1 MPSASAL
8 VQATATDEDEESA
21 EDDNNDDED
30 VFAAEALLS
39 VSLLRRDGSSR
50 ADGSAMTTA
59 DGGAAEGKPRRAR
72 KLSAKAAA
80 LAELEAQ
87 EPPLHAGQARRRQPD
102 LTPAT
107 FASLLCESSGSMLL
121 LRAYNCAGM
130 QFAVDDVTGPSFVRL
145 SCALALCA
153 EPGTRLHRMHPAAR
167 LLLHELALTTP
178 SGDPARI
185 TKDTPS
191 CTGYFLQAP

>member
-1 MPSASAL
+1 VPCCF

-21 EDDNNDDED
+21 EDNNNNDDED

-59 DGGAAEGKPRRAR
+59 EGEGKPRRAR

-87 EPPLHAGQARRRQPD
+87 EPPQHAGQAREH
-102 LTPAT
+102 
-107 FASLLCESSGSMLL
+107 SL
-121 LRAYNCAGM
+121 
-130 QFAVDDVTGPSFVRL
+130 V
-145 SCALALCA
+145 
-153 EPGTRLHRMHPAAR
+153 
-167 LLLHELALTTP
+167 
-178 SGDPARI
+178 
-185 TKDTPS
+185 
-191 CTGYFLQAP
+191 